1 MIKKTILSGIW
12 VSDQD
17 KSLEFFV
24 DKLGFDVKRDTAF
37 GDYRWIEVIPP
48 GAETGITLAKPY
60 PGQENVSIGGF
71 TNIIFS
77 TDNIDT
83 TFEDLKS
90 KGVNFIEEPAM
101 QDYGVKQA
109 MFNDP
114 DNNIFLLVERDD

>member
-1 MIKKTILSGIW
+1 MIKKIILSGIW
-12 VSDQD
+12 VSDQE

-24 DKLGFDVKRDTAF
+24 NKLGFDVKRDTTF

-60 PGQENVSIGGF
+60 PGQENVSTGGF

-77 TDNIDT
+77 TDNINDT
-83 TFEDLKS
+83 YEDLKS
-90 KGVNFIEEPAM
+90 KGVNFIEEPTM
-101 QDYGVKQA
+101 QDYGIKQA
-109 MFNDP
+109 MFTDP

>member
-1 MIKKTILSGIW
+1 MIKKISLSGIW

-24 DKLGFDVKRDTAF
+24 DKLGFDVQRDTTM

-60 PGQENVSIGGF
+60 PGQENVTIGGF

-77 TDNIDT
+77 TDNLDAT
-83 TFEDLKS
+83 YEELKS
-90 KGVNFIEEPAM
+90 NGVNFTQEPAM
-101 QDYGVKQA
+101 QDYGIKQA
-109 MFNDP
+109 MFTDP
-114 DNNIFLLVERDD
+114 DGNVFLLVERDD